1 MKKMLIIYYSWS
13 NGNTKKIAEKLQ
25 KATDADIERIETEV
39 AYSGS
44 YNEVVNQGQEE
55 VESGYKPKIKGLN
68 ADINDYDVIAI
79 GTPTWW
85 YTMAPAVL
93 TFLSENDWKGKT
105 VIPFS
110 THGGW
115 PGHTLKDIEKLC
127 KSAEVKEG
135 KAIQFDSTGG
145 AKLVTKE
152 EEINN
157 WIEKVKNNL

>member
-1 MKKMLIIYYSWS
+1 MLIIYYSWS
-13 NGNTKKIAEKLQ
+13 NGNTKKITEKLQ
-25 KATDADIERIETEV
+25 KATNTDIERIETEV

-55 VESGYKPKIKGLN
+55 VESGYKPETKGLN

-93 TFLSENDWKGKT
+93 TFLSKNDWNDKT

-127 KSAEVKEG
+127 KGAEVKKG
-135 KAIQFDSTGG
+135 MAIQFDSTGG

-157 WIEKVKNNL
+157 WIEKVKDNL